1 MDGVL
6 TYFYAFF
13 DFNTFLEIMETQ
25 AIFDFWQIVKEWGAL
40 GILFILSWLLWW
52 KLDRKDKIIYEL
64 IGVNKEIIDN
74 QKQTLERLKELNENI
89 LKILTK

>member
-1 MDGVL
+1 
-6 TYFYAFF
+6 
-13 DFNTFLEIMETQ
+13 
-25 AIFDFWQIVKEWGAL
+25 
-40 GILFILSWLLWW
+40 LLWW